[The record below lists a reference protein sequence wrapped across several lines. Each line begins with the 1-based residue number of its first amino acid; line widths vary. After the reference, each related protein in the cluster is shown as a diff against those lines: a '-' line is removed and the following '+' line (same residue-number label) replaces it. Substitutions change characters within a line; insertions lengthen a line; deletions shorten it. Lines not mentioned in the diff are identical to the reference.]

1 MTHDGDRY
9 QLEITKVLPSHE
21 GEYSCVATNLAGMV
35 TCSATL
41 NLDGE

>member
-1 MTHDGDRY
+1 MSHGGDRY
-9 QLEITKVLPSHE
+9 QLEISTVLPSHE
-21 GEYSCVATNLAGMV
+21 GEYSCVASNPAGTV